1 MKMLRLALLSTV
13 ALPVLIGLAL
23 TASPPALA
31 LDAGVTTVFDLE
43 LGTPFSVRECQFEVL
58 QSEVGAE
65 GVASPKRNRG
75 LFGRPDRIVRAY
87 RYTEVKPASGK
98 CFQRVGP
105 FYTSAPPAGMELP
118 PVVPPNNQKVKLIY
132 ADELRPGLA
141 DAEDI
146 WVGIQDGHLTGIRF
160 YFQNRHEKT
169 VFQALQRKYGST
181 TPGERL
187 AIQGGAGVVRSLYSA
202 TWEFAN
208 LSVRFL
214 SLDTNQIG
222 YDPQDAPIGDR
233 SEVGSVTIQFK
244 RPEKAREDK
253 NRL

>member
-1 MKMLRLALLSTV
+1 MKMTRPVLQALLATAAVLLSTLV
-13 ALPVLIGLAL
+13 
-23 TASPPALA
+23 TASTAHALEA
-31 LDAGVTTVFDLE
+31 AATTVFDLE
-43 LGTPFSVRECQFEVL
+43 MGTPFAIRECQFETL
-58 QSEVGAE
+58 RSEVGAE
-65 GVASPKRNRG
+65 GVATPKRNRG
-75 LFGRPDRIVRAY
+75 LFGRAERVATMY
-87 RYTEVKPASGK
+87 RYTEVKPAKDK

-105 FYTSAPPAGMELP
+105 FYTSAPPAGLEPP
-118 PVVPPNNQKVKLIY
+118 PVLPPNNQKVKLVY
-132 ADELRPGLA
+132 ADDLRPGLA

-146 WVGIQDGHLTGIRF
+146 WVGIQDGQLTGIRF

-169 VFQALQRKYGST
+169 VLQALQRKYGAA
-181 TPGERL
+181 TPGDKMT
-187 AIQGGAGVVRSLYSA
+187 IQSGTGVVRSLYSA
-202 TWEFAN
+202 SWDFSN